1 MSNSF
6 LNVFGGQTIY
16 PSELGYI
23 QYTLSQNTNLVWP
36 DLGETSSSVAAAFI
50 RATATTSG
58 LNYILPDANKAS
70 VGKVL
75 RFKNIGSNSF
85 SIQTAAGNTIQTLV
99 TGEDCLFSITDNTTS
114 GGSWDTSQIGNGT
127 TSANASALAGNG
139 LTVSGTMLTTNMPV
153 VAFSSTPYSIP
164 ISGMANVYEW
174 QGGVGTVLLPDAT
187 TVSNGWYTG
196 VKNVGT
202 GNLTISALVDGSTL
216 LLQPGNQST
225 AIISDG
231 SAFHSFGYAN
241 FTAINV
247 NSTYTKTL
255 TTTSVSL
262 TTTESQN
269 NIISFAGTLSG
280 DTVVNFPNNA
290 YIYDI
295 TNSTSGSFNLTVQP
309 SNGNGVVI
317 PNSTTR
323 LVTNNSA
330 TMYFSDSI
338 SGTTISSGTGLS
350 TLTSGGTQ
358 TLFLANTT
366 VTSGVYGNN
375 QNFSAITVNPR
386 GQLTSALAIP
396 FSGLTFTSI
405 TNRGTT
411 TFSGTQTFTGITTF
425 TGSLNAPT
433 VTAGNSS
440 TSVATTAFVANARK
454 ISTVQFKDA
463 TDIALSNLPDQ
474 VNVGTARS
482 ITIPASGSLLWYA
495 TGAVLTATGSTH
507 PIGFALR
514 VSSTNY
520 WPTWTDGSNGLEYFA
535 SWNPTSTVTS
545 ATAFFPSFG
554 VVASPIATAGGAALV
569 GLDIEK
575 CGIPTGTQT
584 CQIVAADIGIS
595 TPATIKGT
603 TYTTTFNLII
613 LDCTT

>member
-1 MSNSF
+1 MPNSF
-6 LNVFGGQTIY
+6 LNIFGGATIY

-23 QYTLSQNTNLVWP
+23 EYTLSQDTNLVWP

-50 RATATTSG
+50 RVTATISG

-85 SIQTAAGNTIQTLV
+85 GIKNAAGNTIQTLV

-127 TSANASALAGNG
+127 TSANASSLAGNG
-139 LTVSGTMLTTNMPV
+139 LAVSGTMLVTNLPIV
-153 VAFSSTPYSIP
+153 PFSSSPYVVP
-164 ISGMANVYEW
+164 ISGMANIYEW
-174 QGGVGTVLLPDAT
+174 QGGTGIVLIPDAT
-187 TVSNGWYTG
+187 TVSNGWFTGFKNAGTG
-196 VKNVGT
+196 V
-202 GNLTISALVDGSTL
+202 LTISALVDGAALT
-216 LLQPGNQST
+216 LQPGNQSAT
-225 AIISDG
+225 VDSDG
-231 SAFHSFGYAN
+231 TLWHSYGYAN

-255 TTTSVSL
+255 TNTSVSL

-269 NIISFAGTLSG
+269 NIISFAGTLAG
-280 DTVVNFPNNA
+280 DTVVNFPNTP

-309 SNGNGVVI
+309 SNGNGVVV
-317 PNSTTR
+317 PQSTTR
-323 LVTNNSA
+323 FVTNNAA

-358 TLFLANTT
+358 TLFIANTT

-375 QNFSAITVNPR
+375 QSYGAFTVNAR
-386 GQLTSALAIP
+386 GQLTSGLAIP

-405 TNRGTT
+405 NHVGTNTFSGTT
-411 TFSGTQTFTGITTF
+411 TFTGPLK
-425 TGSLNAPT
+425 GPT
-433 VTAGNSS
+433 VAAGDSS
-440 TSVATTAFVANARK
+440 TSLATTAFVSTARK
-454 ISTVQFKDA
+454 ISTAQFRDA

-474 VNVGTARS
+474 INVGTAKS
-482 ITIPASGSLLWYA
+482 ISIPSSGSLLWYA
-495 TGAVLTATGSTH
+495 TGAVLGVTGAAH
-507 PIGFALR
+507 PIGFGLR
-514 VSSTNY
+514 VGSTNY
-520 WPTWTDGSNGLEYFA
+520 WPTWTDGSNGLEYLA
-535 SWNPTSTVTS
+535 SWNATGTVTS
-545 ATAFFPSFG
+545 ATAFFSAFG
-554 VVASPIATAGGAALV
+554 VLSEPIATAGGAALV
-569 GLDIEK
+569 GMDIEK

-584 CQIVAADIGIS
+584 CQVVAVELAS
-595 TPATIKGT
+595 ATPSTIKGT